1 MTEAV
6 PVNEL
11 LAAGVNL
18 MLMGMGVVF
27 VLLGLLVVTVGGMS
41 RLAHKLAG
49 DPIPPEPPAERP
61 AGTPNQQLLAVI
73 SAAVHKY
80 RRSHGR

>member
-1 MTEAV
+1 M
-6 PVNEL
+6 NEL
-11 LAAGVNL
+11 LAGVNL

-27 VLLGLLVVTVGGMS
+27 VLLGLMVLTVGAMS
-41 RLAHKLAG
+41 RLAHKIAG
-49 DPIPPEPPAERP
+49 EPLPPEPPTQRP
-61 AGTPNQQLLAVI
+61 AGTPDQQLLAVV